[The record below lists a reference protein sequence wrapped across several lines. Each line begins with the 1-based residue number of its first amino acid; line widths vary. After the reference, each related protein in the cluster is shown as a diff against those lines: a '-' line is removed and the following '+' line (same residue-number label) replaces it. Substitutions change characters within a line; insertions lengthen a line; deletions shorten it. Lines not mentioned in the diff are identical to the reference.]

1 MQIEIADG
9 QNGTDQND
17 ADHHHEDIGV
27 TRSGDGDKAR

>member
-17 ADHHHEDIGV
+17 ADHHEDIGV